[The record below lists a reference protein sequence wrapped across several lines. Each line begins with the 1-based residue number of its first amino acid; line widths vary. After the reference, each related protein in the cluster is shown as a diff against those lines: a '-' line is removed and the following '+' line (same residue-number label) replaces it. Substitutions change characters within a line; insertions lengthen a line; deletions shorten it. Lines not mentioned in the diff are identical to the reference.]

1 MYKCVDVCTILLKHA
16 LPPGHRLYDNWCTW
30 AHLYGYM
37 FLAFRIQTKLKLII
51 DKLYINKYTHIYI
64 YIHIYRYIDR

>member
-1 MYKCVDVCTILLKHA
+1 MYKCMYVYIILLKHA
-16 LPPGHRLYDNWCTW
+16 LQLGHHLYDNWCTW
-30 AHLYGYM
+30 AHLCGYM

-64 YIHIYRYIDR
+64 HIYRYIDR